1 MADLS
6 NFIPPLP
13 LRMRIMDFTSGYESI
28 HTQIEWKNQRTLL
41 GASDIA
47 FAINAPLDY
56 LADDDGANYVFF
68 VETTP
73 RSRDLGRGGY
83 QIVAEPHIA
92 ATEFQAWSE
101 RVVGYVRIAALGCE
115 WPGRNYTDF
124 RQFLTHNKGR
134 QLHFSL
140 SDIDYSCPLPLLD
153 LPSKDFR
160 TLYLLL
166 IDNEIPDLY
175 TLSELAEAV
184 EEMNPRLEAMVFS
197 SAIQPNAPARVMFLG
212 ETSTS
217 LVL

>member
-13 LRMRIMDFTSGYESI
+13 LRMRIMDFNSGYESI
-28 HTQIEWKNQRTLL
+28 HTKIKWKNQRTLL

-56 LADDDGANYVFF
+56 LADDDGASSVFF
-68 VETTP
+68 VEPTH
-73 RSRDLGRGGY
+73 RSRDLGRRGY
-83 QIVAEPHIA
+83 QIVSEPHI
-92 ATEFQAWSE
+92 TGTDFQVWSE
-101 RVVGYVRIAALGCE
+101 TVVRYVRIAALGCE

-124 RQFLTHNKGR
+124 RQFLTYSKGR

-140 SDIDYSCPLPLLD
+140 SDIDYACSLPLLD

-166 IDNEIPDLY
+166 IDSEIPDVY
-175 TLSELAEAV
+175 ALSELAEVV
-184 EEMNPRLEAMVFS
+184 EEMNPSLETMVFGT
-197 SAIQPNAPARVMFLG
+197 AIQPNMPAKVMFLG
-212 ETSTS
+212 ETLAS
-217 LVL
+217 LMQ

>member
-1 MADLS
+1 
-6 NFIPPLP
+6 
-13 LRMRIMDFTSGYESI
+13 
-28 HTQIEWKNQRTLL
+28 
-41 GASDIA
+41 
-47 FAINAPLDY
+47 
-56 LADDDGANYVFF
+56 
-68 VETTP
+68 
-73 RSRDLGRGGY
+73 
-83 QIVAEPHIA
+83 
-92 ATEFQAWSE
+92 
-101 RVVGYVRIAALGCE
+101 
-115 WPGRNYTDF
+115 
-124 RQFLTHNKGR
+124 
-134 QLHFSL
+134 
-140 SDIDYSCPLPLLD
+140 LLD